1 MTGGWKENGEDV
13 LDAYVRSLV
22 RSAEYRGK
30 FINYVELRALI
41 QRFRRLNP
49 DADPHAVDWVGVWD
63 ERLEHSELLDVFRRS
78 YPMYRWVEETV
89 TEESFEDARKRRL
102 EKIVKELNEDALRE
116 LSQLIMEELGEAQED
131 VKRLSVQEY
140 AKREARQE
148 AVVVQKT
155 LTPTPMQKAPAISLK
170 VLSRYPVLPEAKQ
183 FLKAFE
189 VEEVDGYAEA
199 TRTRV
204 LEAIERG
211 EKGVLPREDAVED
224 LITYALSRVLC
235 LAVREPWLLR
245 RWALAEAARMER
257 YLHVEDE
264 ALRGFLLRRIL
275 NVEDVGEAER
285 RRAGDYRY
293 KIRVAEYLAISRGLS
308 SPEWMLVNRM
318 VAGGYVYLTTP
329 EAVRLFRQRAYQALS
344 STEDAPR
351 IDVRQ
356 LPPKLQDAAMDVV
369 RELVRLRSAYDD
381 SAATP
386 APGEWPPCMAAIRSR
401 IAEAGHKELFTLA
414 AFMINRGYSKEEIL
428 SVLAERPDYNERIA
442 RYQVEHIAGERGS
455 RTKYRPPSCQT
466 MKTFGLCIEDGKLCP
481 KWIRNPLDFRKL
493 NVNADKNESK
503 LRPSGRG
510 GSRSEKR

>member
-1 MTGGWKENGEDV
+1 MNEDI

-30 FINYVELRALI
+30 FINYVELKALI

-63 ERLEHSELLDVFRRS
+63 ERLEHSELLEAFRRS

-102 EKIVKELNEDALRE
+102 ERIVKELDEDSLRE

-131 VKRLSVQEY
+131 AKRLSVQEV

-148 AVVVQKT
+148 VVMVQKT
-155 LTPTPMQKAPAISLK
+155 APAISLK

-224 LITYALSRVLC
+224 LITYALARVLC

-257 YLHVEDE
+257 NLHVEDE

-285 RRAGDYRY
+285 RRAGDYSY

-344 STEDAPR
+344 SAEDAPR
-351 IDVRQ
+351 VDIRQ

-401 IAEAGHKELFTLA
+401 IAEAGHKELFSLA
-414 AFMINRGYSKEEIL
+414 AFMVGRRYSKEEIL

-442 RYQVEHIAGERGS
+442 RYQIEHIAGERGS
-455 RTKYRPPSCQT
+455 RTKYRPPSCGT
-466 MKTFGLCIEDGKLCP
+466 MRTYGLCIENGKLCP
-481 KWIRNPLDFRKL
+481 RNIRNPLDYKQ
-493 NVNADKNESK
+493 VK
-503 LRPSGRG
+503 
-510 GSRSEKR
+510 

>member
-1 MTGGWKENGEDV
+1 MTGGWKENGEDI
-13 LDAYVRSLV
+13 LNAYVRSLV

-63 ERLEHSELLDVFRRS
+63 ERLEHSELLEAFRRS
-78 YPMYRWVEETV
+78 YPMYRWSDEAASEE
-89 TEESFEDARKRRL
+89 EFKDDRRRSL
-102 EKIVKELNEDALRE
+102 ERIVRELDDDSLRE

-131 VKRLSVQEY
+131 AKRLSVQEV

-155 LTPTPMQKAPAISLK
+155 APAISLK

-257 YLHVEDE
+257 NLHVEDE

-344 STEDAPR
+344 STGDAPR

-401 IAEAGHKELFTLA
+401 IAEAGHKELFSLA

-455 RTKYRPPSCQT
+455 RTKYRPPSCGT
-466 MKTFGLCIEDGKLCP
+466 MRTYGLCIEDGKLCP
-481 KWIRNPLDFRKL
+481 RNIRNPLDYKQ
-493 NVNADKNESK
+493 VK
-503 LRPSGRG
+503 
-510 GSRSEKR
+510 

>member
-1 MTGGWKENGEDV
+1 MNEDV
-13 LDAYVRSLV
+13 LDAYVRSLI

-30 FINYVELRALI
+30 FINYVELKALV

-63 ERLEHSELLDVFRRS
+63 ERLEHSELLEAFRRS
-78 YPMYRWVEETV
+78 YPMYRWVEESV

-102 EKIVKELNEDALRE
+102 ERIVKELDEDALRE
-116 LSQLIMEELGEAQED
+116 LSQLIMEELSEAPQAE
-131 VKRLSVQEY
+131 QATEQ
-140 AKREARQE
+140 EARQE

-155 LTPTPMQKAPAISLK
+155 LTPTPTQKAPAITLK

-264 ALRGFLLRRIL
+264 ALRTFLLRRIL
-275 NVEDVGEAER
+275 NLEDVGEAER

-344 STEDAPR
+344 SVEDAPR

-401 IAEAGHKELFTLA
+401 IAEAGHKELFSLA

-442 RYQVEHIAGERGS
+442 RYQVEHIAGERGN

-466 MKTFGLCIEDGKLCP
+466 MKAYGLCVEDGNLCP
-481 KWIRNPLDFRKL
+481 RNIRNPLDYK
-493 NVNADKNESK
+493 KPK
-503 LRPSGRG
+503 
-510 GSRSEKR
+510 